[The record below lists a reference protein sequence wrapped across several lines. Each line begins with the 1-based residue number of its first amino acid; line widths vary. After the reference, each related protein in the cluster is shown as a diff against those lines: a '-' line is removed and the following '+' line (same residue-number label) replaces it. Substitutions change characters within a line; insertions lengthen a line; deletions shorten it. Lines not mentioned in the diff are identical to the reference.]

1 MLEDRRL
8 YCRNCNEDAP
18 HVYIG
23 HNKAPAGLFR
33 KGEPV
38 WACRY
43 CGCRR
48 LVGPGYGPGMD
59 CSVPSDGRAAP
70 ES

>member
-38 WACRY
+38 WAC
-43 CGCRR
+43 
-48 LVGPGYGPGMD
+48 PGYGPGMD